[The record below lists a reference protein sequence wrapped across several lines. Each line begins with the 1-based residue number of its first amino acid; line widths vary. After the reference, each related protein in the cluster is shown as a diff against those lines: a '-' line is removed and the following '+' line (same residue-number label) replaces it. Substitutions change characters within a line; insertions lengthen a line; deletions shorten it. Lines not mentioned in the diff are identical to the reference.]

1 MSWKMLMYEVYN
13 MSIKIF
19 LGHQLLFYHYPK
31 IDEIREVLFYLLH
44 IGNATAY
51 RQWPQVKLC
60 PPENVHEEGS
70 WKWVILIET
79 KIIVPC
85 LISSVIFLVL
95 LLTYEL
101 CRPGQTKQLFLLM
114 RFNAAMMLLLYY
126 IDLIIIKMEGL
137 NHVR

>member
-1 MSWKMLMYEVYN
+1 MVLSLLQ
-13 MSIKIF
+13 I
-19 LGHQLLFYHYPK
+19 LG
-31 IDEIREVLFYLLH
+31 
-44 IGNATAY
+44 NTTAY

-60 PPENVHEEGS
+60 PPENVHDEGS

-101 CRPGQTKQLFLLM
+101 CRPGQTTQLFLLM
-114 RFNAAMMLLLYY
+114 RFNAAMMLLFYY
-126 IDLIIIKMEGL
+126 TDLIIIKMEGL